1 VSGHRNVTRISP
13 RRLKWA
19 LRVSYDRTSYCHGRG
34 SGPAADSIDSRDM
47 SQDFKRAER
56 TQIEAALE
64 GGGTLTCP
72 SCRALLDRT
81 MIPPRTDVSY
91 VRRRVWLTCGSC
103 NKRLVLDQP
112 KAK

>member
-1 VSGHRNVTRISP
+1 MTRIGP
-13 RRLKWA
+13 RRLKQA
-19 LRVSYDRTSYCHGRG
+19 LRVSYNRNAYWPGRG
-34 SGPAADSIDSRDM
+34 PGPAADSVDSRDM
-47 SQDFKRAER
+47 SQNFERAER

-64 GGGTLTCP
+64 AGETLTCP
-72 SCRALLDRT
+72 SCHAPLDRT

-103 NKRLVLDQP
+103 NKSLVLDQP